1 MPYSISAYT
10 KNPIEKQIER
20 NYNNKYNTV
29 VVRSKASFAENN
41 ELSST
46 YFYNLEK
53 QRVKYKLRA

>member
-29 VVRSKASFAENN
+29 VVRSKASIAENN

-53 QRVKYKLRA
+53 QRGK